1 VLTARFGR
9 RTSKRISRS
18 EWTAGR
24 HRLVVEFFRRTSS
37 WSHDAEQRGRNV
49 ETTVGR
55 VRSGPTARRWD
66 MEIATLSPLAVV
78 VAAKCVRDC
87 TQVRTAVALAETGGA
102 RYFTRIRRRAAQT
115 NAVRQRDV
123 ATLLFGVSAR

>member
-1 VLTARFGR
+1 
-9 RTSKRISRS
+9 
-18 EWTAGR
+18 
-24 HRLVVEFFRRTSS
+24 
-37 WSHDAEQRGRNV
+37 
-49 ETTVGR
+49 
-55 VRSGPTARRWD
+55 

-87 TQVRTAVALAETGGA
+87 TQVRTAYVLAETGGV

-123 ATLLFGVSAR
+123 TTLLFGVSAR